1 MGRNRVDLCHLRYP
15 VRVTW
20 VSGAIEELLMFGIEY
35 MRYLVM
41 QKIVRWKG
49 VEYYELIRLGW
60 QVLDFVGPTMVR
72 MQAPG
77 AQPRKP
83 KEKL

>member
-1 MGRNRVDLCHLRYP
+1 MGRNRVDLCHLRHL
-15 VRVTW
+15 VCVAW
-20 VSGAIEELLMFGIEY
+20 VSGTIEE
-35 MRYLVM
+35 LVM

>member
-1 MGRNRVDLCHLRYP
+1 LGRNRTNPRHLRYS
-15 VRVTW
+15 VRVAW
-20 VSGAIEELLMFGIEY
+20 VSGAIEELLMFGIEH

-41 QKIVRWKG
+41 QKIVQWKG
-49 VEYYELIRLGW
+49 IEYYELIRLGW
-60 QVLDFVGPTMVR
+60 QVLDFVGPTRVR

-83 KEKL
+83 EEEP

>member
-1 MGRNRVDLCHLRYP
+1 
-15 VRVTW
+15 
-20 VSGAIEELLMFGIEY
+20 
-35 MRYLVM
+35 M